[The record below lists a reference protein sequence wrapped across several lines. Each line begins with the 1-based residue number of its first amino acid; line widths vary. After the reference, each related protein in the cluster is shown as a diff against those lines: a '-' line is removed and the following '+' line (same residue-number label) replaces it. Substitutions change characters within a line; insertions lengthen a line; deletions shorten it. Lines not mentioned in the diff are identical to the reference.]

1 MHFQGFSTT
10 NDKSRL
16 IRVCNK
22 KKHQKPTKKTKNKK
36 KYETK
41 QKKKH
46 PTRNCLKESQSNVLS
61 GNSYLNI
68 CILTIKRTPN
78 KELTLDDAQ
87 I

>member
-22 KKHQKPTKKTKNKK
+22 KKHQKPTKKKPKTKKN
-36 KYETK
+36 TK
-41 QKKKH
+41 QNKKKH
-46 PTRNCLKESQSNVLS
+46 PTRICLKESQSNVLS